1 VIEFPGNFVFGA
13 AAAAYQIEGAVAED
27 GRGPSIWDTFSHTP
41 GKIGGGDT
49 GDIATDHYHRV
60 SDDVRMMA
68 SLGLQAYRFS
78 VAWPRILATGSGQPN
93 QAGIDF
99 YSRLVDELLGHG
111 ISPVATLYHW
121 DLPQPLQ
128 DSGGWAS
135 RDTAFHFAE
144 YAQIIVESLGDRV
157 RTFITL
163 NEPWCSAFLGY
174 ATGVHA
180 PGLTDDA
187 SALAAAHHLNL
198 AHGLGV
204 QVLRAQAPSSTQV
217 SISLNL
223 HNVRAAS
230 DSDLDRGAARAVDA
244 ISNRIFLDPILRGA
258 YPGDLIADTAHVV
271 DWPALIHDGDLA
283 VISAPIDF
291 LGVNYYSP
299 SLVASVDG
307 DSSSTAALSGAD
319 PMGANAPSRWPGSDL
334 AQAVPQPGPY
344 TGMGWRIEPQSL
356 TELLLRVDRDYPG
369 TPLMIT
375 ENGAAFADEVGA
387 SGVVDDQDRIEYVR
401 DHLAAVHAAIETG
414 VDLRGY
420 FLWSLMDNFEWA
432 WGYGKRFGIVH
443 VNYETQARTPKASAL
458 WYRDVIA
465 VNGFVPAEPAQMS

>member
-1 VIEFPGNFVFGA
+1 MVCRLPGLCH
-13 AAAAYQIEGAVAED
+13 
-27 GRGPSIWDTFSHTP
+27 GRACTGP
-41 GKIGGGDT
+41 
-49 GDIATDHYHRV
+49 HR
-60 SDDVRMMA
+60 R
-68 SLGLQAYRFS
+68 
-78 VAWPRILATGSGQPN
+78 
-93 QAGIDF
+93 
-99 YSRLVDELLGHG
+99 
-111 ISPVATLYHW
+111 
-121 DLPQPLQ
+121 
-128 DSGGWAS
+128 
-135 RDTAFHFAE
+135 
-144 YAQIIVESLGDRV
+144 RV
-157 RTFITL
+157 RAGRRAPP
-163 NEPWCSAFLGY
+163 EPRPRSWRAGP
-174 ATGVHA
+174 AG
-180 PGLTDDA
+180 PG
-187 SALAAAHHLNL
+187 S
-198 AHGLGV
+198 V
-204 QVLRAQAPSSTQV
+204 
-217 SISLNL
+217 
-223 HNVRAAS
+223 
-230 DSDLDRGAARAVDA
+230 
-244 ISNRIFLDPILRGA
+244 LDPILRGA

-271 DWPALIHDGDLA
+271 DWPTLIHDGDLA

-307 DSSSTAALSGAD
+307 DSSATAALSGAD

-401 DHLAAVHAAIETG
+401 DHLAAVHAAIEAG

>member
-1 VIEFPGNFVFGA
+1 MIEFPDNFVFGA

-60 SDDVRMMA
+60 SDDVRLMA

-78 VAWPRILATGSGQPN
+78 VAWPRILPTGSGQPN

-111 ISPVATLYHW
+111 ISPVTTLYHW

-135 RDTAFHFAE
+135 RDTAFRFAE
-144 YAQIIVESLGDRV
+144 YAQIIAESLGDRV

-204 QVLRAQAPSSTQV
+204 EVVRAQAPPATQV

-230 DSDLDRGAARAVDA
+230 DSDIDRGAARAVDA
-244 ISNRIFLDPILRGA
+244 ISNRIFLDPILRGS

-271 DWPALIHDGDLA
+271 DWPSLIHDGDLA

-299 SLVASVDG
+299 SLVASVGG
-307 DSSSTAALSGAD
+307 DSSATAALSGAD
-319 PMGANAPSRWPGSDL
+319 PMGTNAPSRWPGSDL

-356 TELLLRVDRDYPG
+356 TELLLRVHRDYPG

-387 SGVVDDQDRIEYVR
+387 SGIVDDQNRIEYVR
-401 DHLAAVHAAIETG
+401 DHLAAVHAAIEAG

-420 FLWSLMDNFEWA
+420 FLWTLMDNFEWA

-443 VNYETQARTPKASAL
+443 VDYETQARTPKASAH

-465 VNGFVPAEPAQMS
+465 LNGFVPAEPAQMS

>member
-135 RDTAFHFAE
+135 RDTAFRFAE
-144 YAQIIVESLGDRV
+144 YAQLIAESLGDRV
-157 RTFITL
+157 QTFITL

-174 ATGVHA
+174 ASGVHA

-204 QVLRAQAPSSTQV
+204 EVLRAHAPPVTQV

-230 DSDLDRGAARAVDA
+230 DSDLDRDAARAVDA
-244 ISNRIFLDPILRGA
+244 ISNRIFLDPMLRGA
-258 YPGDLIADTAHVV
+258 YPSDLIADTAHVV
-271 DWPALIHDGDLA
+271 DWPSLIHDGDLA

-307 DSSSTAALSGAD
+307 DSSATAALSGAD
-319 PMGANAPSRWPGSDL
+319 PMGANAPSKWPGSDL

-401 DHLAAVHAAIETG
+401 DHLAAVHAAIEAG